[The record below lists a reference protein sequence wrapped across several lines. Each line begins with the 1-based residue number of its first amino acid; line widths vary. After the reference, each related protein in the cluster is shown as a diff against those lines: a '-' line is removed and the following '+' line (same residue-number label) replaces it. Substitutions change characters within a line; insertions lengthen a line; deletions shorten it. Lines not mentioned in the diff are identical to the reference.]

1 MIAYLNGEYQPVDAC
16 TISPLDR
23 GFLFGDG
30 VYEVLPVYHG
40 AIFRCDDHL
49 RRLDHSL
56 DSIGIDNPQ
65 TDNQWRAIFSELI
78 NRCGLSELSIYLQI
92 SRGAAAMRSHTPSDD
107 IHPTV
112 FAMTMPARANFD
124 QEIKQGV
131 SVMTTD
137 DIRWARCDIKST
149 SLLANVMLSMQTRS
163 RGCHEAIMIHE
174 GYVTEGASSNIFVV
188 TKNRLSTPPLSDKI
202 LPGITRKVVMEM
214 AKLLRVSCKEKA
226 LTREDLLHADE
237 IWLTSSTRN
246 IVPVTCID
254 EQRIGNGTPG
264 DLWQKFSAILM
275 RLSIPPD
282 EEMPVSD

>member
-1 MIAYLNGEYQPVDAC
+1 MIAYLNGKFQEADTC

-30 VYEVLPVYHG
+30 VYEVLPVYYG
-40 AIFRCDDHL
+40 SIFRCDDHL
-49 RRLDHSL
+49 HRLNHSL

-65 TDNQWRAIFSELI
+65 TDEQWKAIFAELI
-78 NRCGLSELSIYLQI
+78 SRCELPEFSIYLQI
-92 SRGAAAMRSHTPSDD
+92 SRGQAPMRAHIPMND

-112 FAMTMPARANFD
+112 FAMTMPARATFD
-124 QEIKQGV
+124 KEFKQGV

-163 RGCHEAIMIHE
+163 QGVHEAIMIHE

-188 TKNRLSTPPLSDKI
+188 TEGRLSTPPLSNKI
-202 LPGITRKVVMEM
+202 LPGITRKVVMDI
-214 AKLLRVSCKEKA
+214 AQLLKISCKEKA
-226 LTREDLLHADE
+226 LTRVDLLRADE

-246 IVPVTCID
+246 IVPVTRVD
-254 EQRIGNGTPG
+254 EQQIGDGTPG
-264 DLWQKFSAILM
+264 SLWQRFSAILM
-275 RLSIPPD
+275 QLSQPPD
-282 EEMPVSD
+282 L

>member
-1 MIAYLNGEYQPVDAC
+1 MIAYLNGKFQEADTC

-30 VYEVLPVYHG
+30 VYEVLPVYYG
-40 AIFRCDDHL
+40 SIFRCDDHL
-49 RRLDHSL
+49 HRLNHSL

-65 TDNQWRAIFSELI
+65 TDEQWKAIFAELI
-78 NRCGLSELSIYLQI
+78 SRCESPEFSIYLQI
-92 SRGAAAMRSHTPSDD
+92 SRGQSPMRAHIPMND

-112 FAMTMPARANFD
+112 FAMTMPARATFD
-124 QEIKQGV
+124 KEFKQGV

-163 RGCHEAIMIHE
+163 QGVYEAIMIHE

-188 TKNRLSTPPLSDKI
+188 TKGSLSTPPLSNKI
-202 LPGITRKVVMEM
+202 LPGITRKVVMDI
-214 AKLLRVSCKEKA
+214 AQLLKVGCKEKA
-226 LTREDLLHADE
+226 LIRADLLRADE

-246 IVPVTCID
+246 IVPVTRVD
-254 EQRIGNGTPG
+254 EQQIGDGMPG
-264 DLWQKFSAILM
+264 SLWQKFSAILM
-275 RLSIPPD
+275 QLSQPPD
-282 EEMPVSD
+282 L

>member
-1 MIAYLNGEYQPVDAC
+1 MIAYLNGKYQQADAC

-49 RRLDHSL
+49 HRLNHSL
-56 DSIGIDNPQ
+56 NNIGIDNPQ
-65 TDNQWRAIFSELI
+65 TNEQWEAIFSELI
-78 NRCGLSELSIYLQI
+78 SRCGLSELSIYLQI
-92 SRGAAAMRSHTPSDD
+92 SRGPAPMRLHIPTDD

-112 FAMTMPARANFD
+112 FAMTMPARATFD
-124 QEIKQGV
+124 EEIKQGV

-149 SLLANVMLSMQTRS
+149 SLLANVMLSMQTRKQ
-163 RGCHEAIMIHE
+163 GFYEAIMIHE
-174 GYVTEGASSNIFVV
+174 GYVTEGASSNIFIV
-188 TKNRLSTPPLSDKI
+188 TEGRLSTPPLSNKI
-202 LPGITRKVVMEM
+202 LPGITRQVVMEM
-214 AKLLRVSCKEKA
+214 ARLLRVSCKEKV

-246 IVPVTCID
+246 IVPVTRVD
-254 EQRIGNGTPG
+254 EQQIGDGKPG
-264 DLWQKFSAILM
+264 SLWQKFSEVLM

>member
-1 MIAYLNGEYQPVDAC
+1 MIAYLNGKYQQADAC

-49 RRLDHSL
+49 RRLNHSL

-65 TDNQWRAIFSELI
+65 TDNQWKAIFSELI
-78 NRCGLSELSIYLQI
+78 SRCGLSELSIYLQI
-92 SRGAAAMRSHTPSDD
+92 SRGPAPMRLHIPTDD

-112 FAMTMPARANFD
+112 FAMTMPARATFD
-124 QEIKQGV
+124 QELKQGV

-149 SLLANVMLSMQTRS
+149 NLLANVMLSMQTQS
-163 RGCHEAIMIHE
+163 RRCHEAIMIHE
-174 GYVTEGASSNIFVV
+174 GYVTEGASSNIFIV
-188 TKNRLSTPPLSDKI
+188 TEGRLSTPPLSNKI
-202 LPGITRKVVMEM
+202 LPGITRQVVMEM
-214 AKLLRVSCKEKA
+214 ARLLRVSCKEKA
-226 LTREDLLHADE
+226 LTHEDLLHADE

-246 IVPVTCID
+246 IVPVTCVD
-254 EQRIGNGTPG
+254 EQKIGDGTPG

-275 RLSIPPD
+275 RLSIPSD